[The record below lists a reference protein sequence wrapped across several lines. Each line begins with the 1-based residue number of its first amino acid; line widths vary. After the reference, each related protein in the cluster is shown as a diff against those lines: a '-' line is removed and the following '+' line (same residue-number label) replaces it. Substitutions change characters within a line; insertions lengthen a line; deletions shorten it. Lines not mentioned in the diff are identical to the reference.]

1 MKTLLLAG
9 GFGTRLSEETEHK
22 PKPMITIGGKP
33 ILWHIMKLYSD
44 YGHNDFVILLGYK
57 GYVIKEYFLNYFYHQ
72 SDITIDIA
80 ENNVKILNNNS
91 EPWKI
96 TLLDTGLHT
105 MTGGRLLQAKD
116 VIGDEPFMLTYG
128 DGVGNVDISKLLE
141 FHKNH
146 GKALTMTT
154 VQPEGRFGGVG
165 FAADDMQVEHFLEK
179 PIGDGGW
186 INAGFFVCEPK
197 VFDYIKDGDTTIF
210 EREPLEDLSKDG
222 ELFAYKHNGFWKPM
236 DTLRDNVQLNTMWE
250 ENNALWKTWKD

>member
-1 MKTLLLAG
+1 MKTLILAG
-9 GFGTRLSEETEHK
+9 GFGTRLSEETENK

-33 ILWHIMKLYSD
+33 ILWHILKLYSD

-57 GYVIKEYFLNYFYHQ
+57 AYVIKEYFLNYFYHQ

-80 ENNVKILNNNS
+80 HNNVKILNNKS
-91 EPWKI
+91 EAWTI

-105 MTGGRLLQAKD
+105 MTGGRVLQAKD
-116 VIGDEPFMLTYG
+116 VVGNEPFMLTYG
-128 DGVGNVDISKLLE
+128 DGVGNVDIDKLLE

-165 FAADDMQVEHFLEK
+165 FAEDDMKVEHFKEK

-186 INAGFFVCEPK
+186 INAGFFVCEPA
-197 VFDYIKDGDTTIF
+197 VFDYIRDGDKTIF
-210 EREPLEDLSKDG
+210 ERAPLENLSKDG
-222 ELFAYKHNGFWKPM
+222 ELYAYKHHGFWKPM
-236 DTLRDNVQLNTMWE
+236 DTLRDNVQLNKMWE